1 MSSEVFD
8 KGCDITIF
16 NEIGDCFTTGIV
28 FGGLWNFAK
37 GFSYVP
43 KNRFKAGIFMVR
55 DRAALMG
62 GSIGVWGT
70 LYHLIYC
77 GIKMYR
83 QTSDIVNVVYSG
95 FLVSVIINIRSS
107 GFKAAFQSGI
117 GTGLFL
123 LIICGMLQGQA
134 EAKKKHDIMRQ
145 NIEYSKNIN
154 AKNRMNI
161 EKSN

>member
-1 MSSEVFD
+1 M
-8 KGCDITIF
+8 
-16 NEIGDCFTTGIV
+16 
-28 FGGLWNFAK
+28 
-37 GFSYVP
+37 
-43 KNRFKAGIFMVR
+43 
-55 DRAALMG
+55 
-62 GSIGVWGT
+62 
-70 LYHLIYC
+70 
-77 GIKMYR
+77 
-83 QTSDIVNVVYSG
+83 NVVYSG